1 MESKDGRPVQP
12 LTDEEILDLREDIRS
27 RGHWKWVRHSL
38 LKFVAFIATMSA
50 AIKTAWD
57 VWKHFSQG

>member
-1 MESKDGRPVQP
+1 MESKNGPTPP

-27 RGHWKWVRHSL
+27 RGHWKWVRHTL
-38 LKFVAFIATMSA
+38 LKFVAFIGTTLA

-57 VWKHFSQG
+57 VWKYFSSG

>member
-1 MESKDGRPVQP
+1 MESKDGRPVQS

-27 RGHWKWVRHSL
+27 RGHGKWVRHSL
-38 LKFVAFIATMSA
+38 LKFVAFIGTTLA

-57 VWKHFSQG
+57 VWKYFSSG

>member
-1 MESKDGRPVQP
+1 MEQKDGPIPP
-12 LTDEEILDLREDIRS
+12 LTDDEILDLREDIRT

-38 LKFVAFIATMSA
+38 LKFVAFIGTISA

-57 VWKHFSQG
+57 VWKYFSQG

>member
-1 MESKDGRPVQP
+1 MESKNGPTPP

-27 RGHWKWVRHSL
+27 RGHWKWVRHTL